1 MELRELRYFLAVARE
16 QSITRAARFL
26 YIAQPSLSKQMQN
39 LEKEVGKQL
48 FVRGARKITLTETGM
63 LLKKRAEELLELY
76 GKTEA
81 ELSAPQSGI
90 AGDIYIGGGE
100 SRVVRTV
107 AAAANAMQREYPS
120 VRFHFFSGDASDV
133 TEKLDQGL
141 IDFGIL
147 VGLGDLSDYEALRL
161 PLTDR
166 WGVLMRRDSPLA
178 AKEFI
183 TPEDLADV
191 PLICSQQAL
200 RPGSLIDR
208 WFGGNTDRL
217 NVRATYN
224 LLYNASL
231 LVMEGMGYAMGL
243 ANLINTENTALCF
256 KPLSPS
262 VEPHLDLVWKKYAVF
277 SKASE
282 LFLDRIRSA
291 MRGE

>member
-1 MELRELRYFLAVARE
+1 
-16 QSITRAARFL
+16 
-26 YIAQPSLSKQMQN
+26 
-39 LEKEVGKQL
+39 
-48 FVRGARKITLTETGM
+48 
-63 LLKKRAEELLELY
+63 
-76 GKTEA
+76 
-81 ELSAPQSGI
+81 
-90 AGDIYIGGGE
+90 
-100 SRVVRTV
+100 
-107 AAAANAMQREYPS
+107 
-120 VRFHFFSGDASDV
+120 
-133 TEKLDQGL
+133 
-141 IDFGIL
+141 
-147 VGLGDLSDYEALRL
+147 
-161 PLTDR
+161 
-166 WGVLMRRDSPLA
+166 MRRDSPLA

-243 ANLINTENTALCF
+243 ANLINTENTVLCF

-291 MRGE
+291 LRGG